1 MRPFL
6 QARGM
11 GEFKMPSGSGAPVLV
26 GAALDVLFQ
35 VHVGGVADAGVSDPP
50 DDLEGRGQ
58 GFTICQ
64 GHGPVVEDVL
74 GGAACAD
81 DGEGRASLR
90 SRASSRLRGRAKDIG
105 FTSWC

>member
-1 MRPFL
+1 M
-6 QARGM
+6 QAVLAATRDERVQDALG
-11 GEFKMPSGSGAPVLV
+11 FGAPILV

-35 VHVGGVADAGVSDPP
+35 VHEGGVADAGVSDPL
-50 DDLEGRGQ
+50 DDLEGRAQ
-58 GFTICQ
+58 GFTICH

-81 DGEGRASLR
+81 DGEGQGNLAVE
-90 SRASSRLRGRAKDIG
+90 ASSRLRGRAKDIG